1 MKRITDP
8 DLDLIWK
15 HTHRD
20 YRGTMNGVRTI
31 LTLRQGGTT
40 LVPLDGL
47 TDAEKA
53 DKLAYAKSREA
64 RGERG
69 Y

>member
-8 DLDLIWK
+8 DLALIWK

-40 LVPLDGL
+40 LVRLDDL
-47 TDAEKA
+47 TDDEKA
-53 DKLAYAKSREA
+53 DKLQYAKSREA